1 MESTQLH
8 HHPQSHRIHNQKK
21 KKGQLTCDLHQST
34 SLVRLNSMVMANLNG
49 NDLGGEKSR
58 EKKKRKKEKEKE
70 KGRGE
75 DS

>member
-1 MESTQLH
+1 
-8 HHPQSHRIHNQKK
+8 
-21 KKGQLTCDLHQST
+21 
-34 SLVRLNSMVMANLNG
+34 MVMANLNG

-75 DS
+75 DSWEEIRRKKGRESDRR